1 MAGVMRNW
9 ILEHAA
15 QAGYQVSE
23 RSLRLEDLRDADGVF
38 LTNSLRLLV
47 PVRAIDD
54 LDFAPELPAKLV
66 GLVDD
71 LLTQAA
77 RTREA

>member
-15 QAGYQVSE
+15 QTGYQVSE
-23 RSLRLEDLRDADGVF
+23 RSLRLEDLRGADSGV
-38 LTNSLRLLV
+38 LTNSLRWLV
-47 PVRAIDD
+47 PVRAVGG
-54 LDFAPELPAKLV
+54 LDFAPELPEKLV

-77 RTREA
+77 RTREV